1 MPGPPIGKRLDD
13 AMRAIERDNDHLKG
27 VLPKIFGKSDFSSQ
41 MLGGLIDHFTNLN
54 LTGAP
59 EDFDLPGRVYE

>member
-1 MPGPPIGKRLDD
+1 
-13 AMRAIERDNDHLKG
+13 MRAIERDNDTLKG
-27 VLPKIFGKSDFSSQ
+27 VLPKIFGKADFSAQ

-59 EDFDLPGRVYE
+59 EDCKPITNRVWRRGARSAMMAG